1 MHNLVDS
8 NTHYLY
14 DLIIDPGKNNKEL
27 VAPNKDINY
36 AHQIILTLVKEL
48 EKGHLIIFDSWYD
61 SINLCKDLTR
71 MGFNYI
77 SILRNNSTDLPDKL
91 KLANSSK
98 KYAYNN
104 EYHMKI
110 RQYDDKKLINFV
122 TSTNLNLEELKKSYN
137 ILNRGIDKMNQVIS
151 YYNIDRKSYK
161 WWKKVFFFGIEAAI
175 SNSKI
180 IFEYINKSNKED
192 NLRFRINLFS
202 QLLTNNDEDLNDS
215 NITIK
220 N

>member
-1 MHNLVDS
+1 
-8 NTHYLY
+8 
-14 DLIIDPGKNNKEL
+14 
-27 VAPNKDINY
+27 
-36 AHQIILTLVKEL
+36 
-48 EKGHLIIFDSWYD
+48 
-61 SINLCKDLTR
+61 

-77 SILRNNSTDLPDKL
+77 SILRNNSADLTDKI

-161 WWKKVFFFGIEAAI
+161 WWKKVF
-175 SNSKI
+175 SLVYK
-180 IFEYINKSNKED
+180 
-192 NLRFRINLFS
+192 LLF
-202 QLLTNNDEDLNDS
+202 Q
-215 NITIK
+215 IQR
-220 N
+220 

>member
-27 VAPNKDINY
+27 VAPNKNINY
-36 AHQIILTLVKEL
+36 THQIILTLVKEL

-61 SINLCKDLTR
+61 SFNLCKDLTR

-77 SILRNNSTDLPDKL
+77 SILRNNSADLTDKI

-110 RQYDDKKLINFV
+110 QQYDDKKLINFV

-161 WWKKVFFFGIEAAI
+161 WWKKVF
-175 SNSKI
+175 SLVYK
-180 IFEYINKSNKED
+180 
-192 NLRFRINLFS
+192 LLF
-202 QLLTNNDEDLNDS
+202 Q
-215 NITIK
+215 IQR
-220 N
+220 